1 MIIDDTHETAFV
13 HIPKCGGTTISVQF
27 GDLDSYGG
35 AFRRKGAHPA
45 LGDIHYAHI
54 PMPFLRRHY
63 PAEFEKVRAYRSFA
77 LTRDPHERFASATFQ
92 RLAEFLGVPKIDITG
107 ARALA
112 EARAVMGWLADRG
125 PFCDLEYIHFSRQV
139 DYVALDGERII
150 DVVLPL
156 EDIADLAAALEER
169 CQVRFDPELRAN
181 INFGSS
187 NRLLSM
193 IHVAKPIYSRLTTWA
208 FRERLLM
215 LAKRWKIQSPQSLYE
230 DFRRDSRISDFV
242 EAHYAEDFRLYRAA
256 RTRLEA
262 PVRVQGAGSRVDA
275 ASETE

>member
-27 GDLDSYGG
+27 GDLDSYDG
-35 AFRRKGAHPA
+35 AFRRKGDHPA
-45 LGDIHYAHI
+45 LGAIHYAHI
-54 PMPFLRRHY
+54 PLRFLHRHY
-63 PAEFEKVRAYRSFA
+63 PVEFDKVRAYRSFA

-92 RLAEFLGVPKIDITG
+92 RLAEFVGVAKIDIT
-107 ARALA
+107 RAKALG
-112 EARAVMGWLADRG
+112 EAHAVMGWLAQRG

-139 DYVALDGERII
+139 DYVALDGERIV

-230 DFRRDSRISDFV
+230 DFRRDPRISDFV
-242 EAHYAEDFRLYRAA
+242 EAYYADDFRLYRAA
-256 RTRLEA
+256 QTRLA
-262 PVRVQGAGSRVDA
+262 SPVRAQSAAPRLDM
-275 ASETE
+275 ASEAE